1 MAATAASADA
11 IDRASLEESLAISDD
26 DIVDP
31 GLYADEGRLH
41 SMLSELRHTDP
52 VRWTEPSDYRPFW
65 ALSKHA
71 DVMEVERQ
79 SSQFIVGPRN
89 RLVTLEE
96 EQRVRAKTGGKPL
109 MRTLP
114 TMDDPDHR
122 KYRNVTRRW
131 FQPGSLQALEPKLA
145 ALAKEY
151 VDLLQAADGEVDFVK
166 QVSVWFPLRVIM
178 LILGLPEQD
187 AEMMHR
193 LTGQL
198 FSPHDPDT
206 ARQTDGHAIAEA
218 GAELFAYYRDVLQE
232 RRKNPRDD
240 LASEIANAT
249 IDDAPINDHEALS
262 YCVSITAA
270 GHETTAGAIAG
281 GIHALSANSGQY
293 RLLRSKPHLLVKTI
307 EEILRY
313 VSPVRTFIRVA
324 VNDYELRGKQIRAG
338 QSVMM
343 MYPSANR
350 DEDVFDNPHAFN
362 IERANNEHIAFGFGP
377 HVCIG
382 LALARLEMKHFL
394 KEFATR
400 IGQVEL
406 AEPTTWIKNNFLG
419 GPKRMHV
426 KCVFAN

>member
-1 MAATAASADA
+1 
-11 IDRASLEESLAISDD
+11 
-26 DIVDP
+26 
-31 GLYADEGRLH
+31 
-41 SMLSELRHTDP
+41 
-52 VRWTEPSDYRPFW
+52 
-65 ALSKHA
+65 
-71 DVMEVERQ
+71 VERQ

-89 RLVTLEE
+89 RLVTIEE
-96 EQRVRAKTGGKPL
+96 EERVRAKTGGKPL

-131 FQPGSLQALEPKLA
+131 FQPGSLQTLQPKLA
-145 ALAKEY
+145 SLAKEY
-151 VDLLQAADGEVDFVK
+151 VDLIQAADGEIEFVK

-178 LILGLPEQD
+178 LILGLPERD

-218 GAELFAYYRDVLQE
+218 GAELFAYYKDLLVE
-232 RRKNPRDD
+232 RRKSPRDD

-249 IDDAPINDHEALS
+249 IDDAPINEHEALS

-281 GIHALSANSGQY
+281 GIHALSVNPDQY
-293 RLLRSKPHLLVKTI
+293 RLLRSTPDLLTKAI

-313 VSPVRTFIRVA
+313 VSPVRSFIRVA
-324 VNDYELRGKQIRAG
+324 VNDYELRGKRIRAG
-338 QSVMM
+338 QSLMM
-343 MYPSANR
+343 IYPSANR
-350 DEDVFDNPHAFN
+350 DEEVFEDPQAFN
-362 IERANNEHIAFGFGP
+362 IERANSEHIAFGFGP

-382 LALARLEMKHFL
+382 LALARLEMKHLL

-400 IGQVEL
+400 VQHVEL
-406 AEPTTWIKNNFLG
+406 TEPTTWVENNFLG
-419 GPKRMHV
+419 GPKRMRV
-426 KCVFAN
+426 RCAFAG

>member
-1 MAATAASADA
+1 MGRRK
-11 IDRASLEESLAISDD
+11 DRQSSIRRKGALTVSHNDV
-26 DIVDP
+26 VDP
-31 GLYADEGRLH
+31 ELYADEVRLH
-41 SMLSELRHTDP
+41 QLLSELRRTEP
-52 VRWTEPSDYRPFW
+52 VRWTEPLNYRPFW
-65 ALSKHA
+65 SLAKHA
-71 DVMEVERQ
+71 DIMEVERQ

-89 RLVTLEE
+89 RLVTIEE
-96 EQRVRAKTGGKPL
+96 EDRVKAKTGGKPL

-131 FQPGSLQALEPKLA
+131 FQPSSLQSLEPKLSS
-145 ALAKEY
+145 LAKEY
-151 VDLLQAADGEVDFVK
+151 VDLIQEAGGEIDFVK
-166 QVSVWFPLRVIM
+166 KVSVWFPLRVIM
-178 LILGLPEQD
+178 LILGVPEAD

-193 LTGQL
+193 LTSQL

-218 GAELFAYYRDVLQE
+218 GAELFGYYKGLLKA
-232 RRKNPRDD
+232 RRAEPRDD

-281 GIHALSANSGQY
+281 GINAFAVNPAQYQLMYSNPDALNQA
-293 RLLRSKPHLLVKTI
+293 V

-324 VNDYELRGKQIRAG
+324 VNDYELRGKQIKAG

-343 MYPSANR
+343 LYPSANR
-350 DEDVFDNPHAFN
+350 DEEVFEASQEFN
-362 IERANNEHIAFGFGP
+362 IQRSNKSHIAFGFGP

-394 KEFATR
+394 KEFTAR
-400 IGQVEL
+400 ISKVEL
-406 AEPTTWIKNNFLG
+406 TKPTTWVKNNFLG
-419 GPKRMHV
+419 GPKSMGI
-426 KCVFAN
+426 KCSFAN

>member
-1 MAATAASADA
+1 MEGY
-11 IDRASLEESLAISDD
+11 LPISHD
-26 DIVDP
+26 DIIDP
-31 GLYADEGRLH
+31 VLYSDEGRLH
-41 SMLSELRHTDP
+41 RMLSELRHTDP
-52 VRWTEPSDYRPFW
+52 VRWTEPSNYRPFW
-65 ALSKHA
+65 ALTKHA

-89 RLVTLEE
+89 RLVTVEE
-96 EQRVRAKTGGKPL
+96 EERVKAKTGGKPL

-122 KYRNVTRRW
+122 KYRNVSRRW
-131 FQPGSLQALEPKLA
+131 FQPGSLQALELQLA
-145 ALAKEY
+145 SLSKEY
-151 VDLLQAADGEVDFVK
+151 VDLMEAANGEIDFVR

-193 LTGQL
+193 LTSQL

-218 GAELFAYYRDVLQE
+218 GAELFAYYRDVLEE
-232 RRKNPRDD
+232 RRKNPRGD

-249 IDDAPINDHEALS
+249 VDDAPINDHEALS
-262 YCVSITAA
+262 YFVSITAA

-281 GIHALSANSGQY
+281 GIHALSASPDQY
-293 RLLRSKPHLLVKTI
+293 KLLRSNPNLLAKAV

-313 VSPVRTFIRVA
+313 VSPVRSFMRVA
-324 VNDYELRGKQIRAG
+324 VNDYELRGQRIRGG
-338 QSVMM
+338 QSVLMI
-343 MYPSANR
+343 YPSANR
-350 DEDVFDNPHAFN
+350 DEEVFEDPHAFN
-362 IERANNEHIAFGFGP
+362 IERSSNEHIAFGFGP

-394 KEFATR
+394 KEFVTR
-400 IGQVEL
+400 INHVEL
-406 AEPTTWIKNNFLG
+406 AQPTIWVKNNFLG
-419 GPKRMHV
+419 GPKRMKV
-426 KCVFAN
+426 SCTFAN

>member
-1 MAATAASADA
+1 MEGH
-11 IDRASLEESLAISDD
+11 LHISHD

-31 GLYADEGRLH
+31 LVYSDEGRLH
-41 SMLSELRHTDP
+41 RMLSELRSTDP

-65 ALSKHA
+65 ALTKHA
-71 DVMEVERQ
+71 DVIEVERQ

-89 RLVTLEE
+89 RLVTIEE
-96 EQRVRAKTGGKPL
+96 EERVRAKTGGKPL

-122 KYRNVTRRW
+122 NYRNVTRRW
-131 FQPGSLQALEPKLA
+131 FQPGSLQALQPKLA
-145 ALAKEY
+145 SLAKEY
-151 VDLLQAADGEVDFVK
+151 VDLIQAADGEIEFVK

-178 LILGLPEQD
+178 LILGLPERD

-218 GAELFAYYRDVLQE
+218 GAELFAYYKDLLGE

-240 LASEIANAT
+240 LASQIANAT
-249 IDDAPINDHEALS
+249 IDGAPINEHEALS

-281 GIHALSANSGQY
+281 GIHALSANPDQY
-293 RLLRSKPHLLVKTI
+293 RMLGSNPDLLTKAI

-324 VNDYELRGKQIRAG
+324 VNDYELRGRQIRAG

-343 MYPSANR
+343 IYPSANR
-350 DEDVFDNPHAFN
+350 DEEVFEDPQAFN
-362 IERANNEHIAFGFGP
+362 IERANSEHIAFGFGP

-394 KEFATR
+394 KEFVTR
-400 IGQVEL
+400 IRHVEL
-406 AEPTTWIKNNFLG
+406 TEPTTWVKNNFLG
-419 GPKRMHV
+419 GPKRMNV
-426 KCVFAN
+426 KCAFVN

>member
-1 MAATAASADA
+1 M
-11 IDRASLEESLAISDD
+11 LISHDD
-26 DIVDP
+26 VVDP
-31 GLYADEGRLH
+31 VLYADEARLH
-41 SMLSELRHTDP
+41 LMLSELRRSDS
-52 VRWTEPSDYRPFW
+52 VRWTEPANYRPFW
-65 ALSKHA
+65 ALTKHS
-71 DVMEVERQ
+71 DIMEVERQ

-89 RLVTLEE
+89 RLVTIEE
-96 EQRVRAKTGGKPL
+96 EERVRAKTGGKPL

-131 FQPGSLQALEPKLA
+131 FQPGSLQTLQPKLA
-145 ALAKEY
+145 SLAKES
-151 VDLLQAADGEVDFVK
+151 VDLIQAADGEIEFVK

-178 LILGLPEQD
+178 LILGLPERD

-218 GAELFAYYRDVLQE
+218 GAELFAYYKDLLVE
-232 RRKNPRDD
+232 RRKSPRDD
-240 LASEIANAT
+240 LASEIASAT
-249 IDDAPINDHEALS
+249 IDDAPINEHEALS

-281 GIHALSANSGQY
+281 GIHALSVNPDQY
-293 RLLRSKPHLLVKTI
+293 RLLRSTPDLLTKAI

-313 VSPVRTFIRVA
+313 VSPVRSFIRVA
-324 VNDYELRGKQIRAG
+324 VNDYELRGKRIRAG
-338 QSVMM
+338 QSLMM
-343 MYPSANR
+343 IYPSANR
-350 DEDVFDNPHAFN
+350 DEEVFEDPQAFN
-362 IERANNEHIAFGFGP
+362 IERANSEHIAFGFGP

-382 LALARLEMKHFL
+382 LALARLEMKHLL

-400 IGQVEL
+400 VQHVEL
-406 AEPTTWIKNNFLG
+406 TEPTTWVENNFLG
-419 GPKRMHV
+419 GPKRMRV
-426 KCVFAN
+426 RCAFAG

>member
-1 MAATAASADA
+1 MPGGALYEEG
-11 IDRASLEESLAISDD
+11 SLPISHN

-31 GLYADEGRLH
+31 ALYSDETGLHA
-41 SMLSELRHTDP
+41 MLTELRHTDP

-65 ALSKHA
+65 ALTKHA
-71 DVMEVERQ
+71 DIMEVERQ

-89 RLVTLEE
+89 RLVTIEE
-96 EQRVRAKTGGKPL
+96 EERVRAKTGGKPL

-131 FQPGSLQALEPKLA
+131 FQPGSLQTLEQKLA
-145 ALAKEY
+145 SLAKEY
-151 VDLLQAADGEVDFVK
+151 VDLIQAADGEIDFVRE
-166 QVSVWFPLRVIM
+166 VSVRFPLRVIM
-178 LILGLPEQD
+178 LILGVPEQD
-187 AEMMHR
+187 GEMMHR
-193 LTGQL
+193 LTSQL

-218 GAELFAYYRDVLQE
+218 GAELFAYYKRLLEE

-240 LASEIANAT
+240 LASEIANAR
-249 IDDAPINDHEALS
+249 IDDTPINDHEALS

-281 GIHALSANSGQY
+281 GVHALSGNPDQY
-293 RLLRSKPHLLVKTI
+293 RLLRSNTDLVVKAV

-324 VNDYELRGKQIRAG
+324 VNDYELRGKWIEAG

-343 MYPSANR
+343 IYPSANR
-350 DEDVFDNPHAFN
+350 DEEVFEHPQEFN
-362 IERANNEHIAFGFGP
+362 IERTNNQHIAFGFGP

-382 LALARLEMKHFL
+382 LALARLEMRHVL
-394 KEFATR
+394 KEFSNR
-400 IGQVEL
+400 IKNVEL
-406 AEPTTWIKNNFLG
+406 TEPTTWVKNNFLG
-419 GPKRMHV
+419 GPKRM
-426 KCVFAN
+426 KMRCAFAN